1 MNQPLRSS
9 FHVSPLRLFL
19 PIASVFLVGS
29 SPGSAAA
36 QQASIDPSH
45 APADDPQ
52 GAPTVDE
59 GAFRF
64 DGRGVYAGAGPGLVP
79 EIGEAGLATRVQL
92 VFPVAV
98 DWFAIEAGL
107 LGQSFSVTDHH
118 GERVDSNVGAIT
130 TGARFSFPS
139 DSTVRPYGAVR
150 LAHLHFFPD
159 PFGEHGHD
167 AGGADHES
175 HHRWG
180 AGGALGLEA
189 GIPEATSRF
198 RLAIEAEALTVTG
211 PGVSVMGQVVALFGI
226 GF

>member
-1 MNQPLRSS
+1 MNHPLRSA
-9 FHVSPLRLFL
+9 FRVSPLRFLL
-19 PIASVFLVGS
+19 PIASVAFVAS
-29 SPGSAAA
+29 FMGSATA
-36 QQASIDPSH
+36 QEASIDPSRS
-45 APADDPQ
+45 PADDPE
-52 GAPTVDE
+52 GAPSIED

-64 DGRGVYAGAGPGLVP
+64 DGRGIYAGAGPGLVP
-79 EIGEAGLATRVQL
+79 EIGEAALATRVQL

-118 GERVDSNVGAIT
+118 GDRVDSNVGAIT

-167 AGGADHES
+167 AAGADHES

-180 AGGALGLEA
+180 AGGALGIEA
-189 GIPEATSRF
+189 GIPAATSRF
-198 RLAIEAEALTVTG
+198 RLALEAEALTVTG